1 MAKNKKQILEET
13 GFDNK
18 NNNIEIVAPDE
29 LGAVSD
35 ENKNGI
41 EIKEK
46 QLSDEEL
53 KMMQEEAINLQ
64 KRKLDEVEQSVSKRN
79 SKRSKILNGLFFV
92 LNVVVVAGILVYQLL
107 KEDMKPIDGNFNVGS
122 LFVVACLLAL
132 VVFTETLAISYLLKQ
147 TTGKWRLATSY
158 KVSQLGKYYDSVT
171 PMATGG
177 QPFQITYLKSHGTP
191 IHTALSIPLA
201 KYVFS
206 QIAWVLTSFICL
218 VISWCD
224 SSYGTFVSVASILG
238 FILSSIMLFITLFL
252 SICKTVGKKLV
263 VKGLKLLHKMK
274 IIKNYDKQ
282 YEKITK
288 YISDFQDVMKQYASS
303 PKDFIVLLFLSLAK
317 NFINYSMPFF
327 VAKFFI
333 PDLAG
338 NMYIKLLV
346 MTCLVDLSSSFFPL
360 PGGTGMNEIS
370 FTAAFGA
377 VVGAGQSAYLPWVL
391 ILWRI
396 CSYYFY
402 LLQGVFIL
410 SYDFA
415 YGSKKYKWEVVRDNL
430 AQESAVFKQEQI
442 NKFRSERAKRRKS
455 KNKSG
460 IREYL

>member
-1 MAKNKKQILEET
+1 MAKIKKQHSEIEASDNKDVEIKENTSLKKE
-13 GFDNK
+13 GNLFDNK
-18 NNNIEIVAPDE
+18 DKIQNEVE
-29 LGAVSD
+29 L
-35 ENKNGI
+35 
-41 EIKEK
+41 K
-46 QLSDEEL
+46 QL
-53 KMMQEEAINLQ
+53 QEEAIILQ

-79 SKRSKILNGLFFV
+79 SKKSKILNLLFFV
-92 LNVVVVAGILVYQLL
+92 LNIVVVAGILVYQLL
-107 KEDMKPIDGNFNVGS
+107 KEDMKPIDGKFHIGS
-122 LFVVACLLAL
+122 LFVVILLLAL
-132 VVFTETLAISYLLKQ
+132 VVLTESIAVSYLLKQ
-147 TTGKWRLATSY
+147 TTGKWKFATSY
-158 KVSQLGKYYDSVT
+158 KVAQLGKYYDSVT

-177 QPFQITYLKSHGTP
+177 QPFQITYLKSHGIP

-206 QIAWVLTSFICL
+206 QIAWVITSFICL

-224 SSYGTFVSVASILG
+224 SSYGTFVSIASILG
-238 FILSSIMLFITLFL
+238 FVLSSIMLFVTLFL
-252 SICKTVGKKLV
+252 SICKTVGKKIV
-263 VKGLKLLHKMK
+263 VKCLKLLHKMK

-303 PKDFIVLLFLSLAK
+303 PKDFIVMLFLSLAK

-327 VAKFFI
+327 VTKFFI

-338 NMYIKLLV
+338 SMYIKLLV

-360 PGGTGMNEIS
+360 PGGTGLNEIS

-377 VVGAGQSAYLPWVL
+377 VIGSGHSAYLAWVL
-391 ILWRI
+391 IFWRI

-402 LLQGVFIL
+402 LLQGVVVL

-442 NKFRSERAKRRKS
+442 NRFRAERAKRRKS